1 MKSIQILFKS
11 KGVLVEKWI
20 LEGGSKVSSK
30 VIEKTK
36 GFSKVTTNC
45 ETHDDILNTNINDD
59 GIFCKTCGVKLKLIP
74 AWIFPV

>member
-11 KGVLVEKWI
+11 KGVLIEKWI
-20 LEGGSKVSSK
+20 VGGGTK

-36 GFSKVTTNC
+36 SFSKSSPANC
-45 ETHDDILNTNINDD
+45 EIHDDILNTDITDD

-74 AWIFPV
+74 AWVTP